1 MQRRY
6 SSLELASRGVV
17 PLDLLGASELAQGS
31 WFEPTGITTL
41 KQSGRLSL

>member
-17 PLDLLGASELAQGS
+17 PLDRLGASELA